1 MTIAQSADQL
11 VRENALQVKLPQD
24 ANPEL
29 TQIIEDHN
37 TEVAE
42 LVKEAETEVLDDTAE
57 LFKTIET
64 SLMSIHTG
72 AQESVNTA
80 HAAMTDIIAKYPDG
94 THLDTIT
101 QEDQAVLRLNAKTIS
116 DANTVLAAV
125 KEIGLQT
132 GLIHFAQTSG
142 ITASIA
148 ATPGLIAK
156 EFKQLKHFLRRNRL
170 DFNLDNVMALGEK
183 YKTNKNIRNCN
194 VTLYCFLRYLNALHA
209 KGKLVENII
218 YAKFTAAIV
227 SAGFVA
233 GQPLNLT
240 TAILESIPAK

>member
-1 MTIAQSADQL
+1 MTIAQSADQI
-11 VRENALQVKLPQD
+11 VRENALHVD
-24 ANPEL
+24 MPEAA
-29 TQIIEDHN
+29 TPEVAQIIADHN
-37 TEVAE
+37 ADVAE
-42 LVKEAETEVLDDTAE
+42 LVKETEVEVLDDTAE

-72 AQESVNTA
+72 AQESVTNA
-80 HAAMTDIIAKYPDG
+80 HAAMTEIIATYPDG

-101 QEDQAVLRLNAKTIS
+101 EEDQAVLRLNAKTIS

-148 ATPGLIAK
+148 ASPGLITK
-156 EFKQLKHFLRRNRL
+156 EYKQLKHFLRRNRL
-170 DFNLDNVMALGEK
+170 DFDLANVMKLGEK
-183 YKTNKNIRNCN
+183 YKNNKNIRNCN
-194 VTLYCFLRYLNALHA
+194 VTLYCFLRYLNALQA

-218 YAKFTAAIV
+218 YAKFTASII